1 VEAALIAVIG
11 AVVGIVLTNGI
22 KLLLDARE
30 RTERV
35 RDIQTA
41 LRAEIRSHRRSLEV
55 FSEDAVQSEV
65 LAHIETEPGYSP
77 FVNRELEPFI
87 FDAIVGEIHVL
98 PGAVID
104 PVILY
109 YRQWRI
115 LGILAEDMRSESFA
129 RLPQARKAAIYADYR
144 NLGLYAIDLGKD
156 AIDVLNASLDDDG
169 GS

>member
-1 VEAALIAVIG
+1 MEPALIAVVG
-11 AVVGIVLTNGI
+11 AVVGILLTNGI
-22 KLLLDARE
+22 RLVLDARA
-30 RTERV
+30 RAERV

-55 FSEDAVQSEV
+55 FSEGTVQSEV
-65 LAHIETEPGYSP
+65 LTHIEAEAGYSP
-77 FVNRELEPFI
+77 FVNREVDPFI

-104 PVILY
+104 PVVLY

-115 LGILAEDMRSESFA
+115 LGMLAEDMRSASFA
-129 RLPQARKAAIYADYR
+129 QLPQARKAALYADYR

-156 AIDVLNASLDDDG
+156 AVDVLNASLDDG
-169 GS
+169 KS